1 MRAAYIFIIF
11 IFITDFCLAQSFIK
25 KKFPGTSV
33 DLQFAGSVGLFSAGL
48 SKISAREKVE
58 VGFSLGH
65 LPRNLGGSVQTI
77 NLKFCLNP
85 LNYSL
90 SQKSTIQPIQVGV
103 FLSQSFGEKLSF
115 GWSLKYP
122 KGYYWWNS
130 SLRYHLFFSTRFTY
144 ALNKSMIKKI
154 TCYFEANT
162 NDLYIYSYVP
172 NTKTIRIY
180 DIFFLGIGTK
190 LHLK

>member
-1 MRAAYIFIIF
+1 MRTIYFFIPLIL
-11 IFITDFCLAQSFIK
+11 ISDISLSQSYIK

-65 LPRNLGGSVQTI
+65 LPRNFGGSVQTV
-77 NLKFCLNP
+77 NLKFSYNP

-90 SQKSTIQPIQVGV
+90 SKRLAVQPIQVGV
-103 FLSQSFGEKLSF
+103 FLSQSFGEKLSL
-115 GWSLKYP
+115 GWSSKYP
-122 KGYYWWNS
+122 KGYYWWNP

-144 ALNKSMIKKI
+144 SLNKSMIKK
-154 TCYFEANT
+154 
-162 NDLYIYSYVP
+162 
-172 NTKTIRIY
+172 
-180 DIFFLGIGTK
+180 
-190 LHLK
+190 